1 MKKLAIMTILAVAAV
16 TASATD
22 IGLRVGRLGGA
33 ATNEVGLTGAGVT
46 LGQQFGAF
54 GAELSYDRALINTSS
69 VSRYAVVGSYPLLNY
84 SGMILAAKAGVA
96 FIDPTAG
103 TNGYA
108 VTLGAGASYPLTKN
122 VNLVADYSYQAGQDR
137 VKSFNGNLVTV
148 GTKYTF

>member
-1 MKKLAIMTILAVAAV
+1 MKKLAIMTILALAAV
-16 TASATD
+16 TASAND

-33 ATNEVGLTGAGVT
+33 TTNDAGLTGAGVT
-46 LGQQFGAF
+46 LGRQFGAF
-54 GAELSYDRALINTSS
+54 GAELSYDRALIGSSS
-69 VSRYAVVGSYPLLNY
+69 VSRYALVGSYPLLNY
-84 SGMILAAKAGVA
+84 SGMTLAAKAGTA

-103 TNGYA
+103 LNGYA
-108 VTLGAGASYPLTKN
+108 VTLGVGASYPLTKN